1 MAASGPLAERVTVT
15 MPAELVASID
25 RIERNRSRFIAEAVR
40 HELQRRQRLE
50 LQHSLQSPH
59 PDSLATAALG
69 LADWAEAQS
78 DADNDL
84 LDPQAG
90 SPLAWQP
97 NTGWINPE
105 THASQP

>member
-1 MAASGPLAERVTVT
+1 MASSGPLAERVTVT
-15 MPAELVASID
+15 MPAELVAGID

-50 LQHSLQSPH
+50 LQRSLQTPH

-69 LADWAEAQS
+69 LTDWADAMS

-84 LDPQAG
+84 LEPGAG
-90 SPLAWQP
+90 TPLAWRAD
-97 NTGWINPE
+97 TGWGNSE
-105 THASQP
+105 TP